1 MGILE
6 KFRKQKKKQ
15 IILDCK
21 DDRGRDDVS
30 ADDGEG
36 GKPTMEDIP
45 TREDDSSVD
54 YTDGGGTREEEFVVS
69 HGDNASQKDH
79 TVDRDEDERES
90 LDESLDTRSII
101 SDSMSDIVEGV
112 DLSALAGLDLEDACG
127 KAPSE
132 ISMRNLVKR
141 YNDIAVQYMENKD
154 FDHSL
159 GMLEKAASLLDTLDT
174 LKETSAGAKDNDAT
188 VLTRSRLRS
197 MTYNNFGCL
206 YRRISL
212 PEKALEYLEKAL
224 AIEEMS
230 NNVNECAATHLNL
243 SASHSVLHNDME
255 ALRHGEKAIILIQGQ
270 LWPGSTF
277 QEGLAT
283 LVLMLQDTKAR
294 SSWRAQVMQDAH
306 VLAMAYHNVG
316 TQNERLGKMKEAQV
330 SFSRACSI
338 GMKVLGPRSV
348 TTSALIRGNK
358 LFQERLREK
367 HNPGHTMSK
376 HSVPVMTR
384 SKSLS
389 NLKGRQTELS
399 RSSMKSAKSSGSLV
413 GKTGGKK
420 TKLSKGTLPFNR

>member
-6 KFRKQKKKQ
+6 KFRIHKKQ
-15 IILDCK
+15 QTFPDCK
-21 DDRGRDDVS
+21 DDQGHGDDR
-30 ADDGEG
+30 EG
-36 GKPTMEDIP
+36 VTPTVEEVV
-45 TREDDSSVD
+45 TQEDDSSVD
-54 YTDGGGTREEEFVVS
+54 YTDGGATGEEEFVVS
-69 HGDNASQKDH
+69 HGHHSSHGDNNEEEE
-79 TVDRDEDERES
+79 DEDELDS

-101 SDSMSDIVEGV
+101 SDSVSDVVEGV
-112 DLSALAGLDLEDACG
+112 DLNALAGLELEDACA
-127 KAPSE
+127 KTPSE
-132 ISMRNLVKR
+132 ISRRTLVKR
-141 YNDIAVQYMENKD
+141 YNDIAVQFMEGKD

-159 GMLEKAASLLDTLDT
+159 AMLEKAESLLDTLDG
-174 LKETSAGAKDNDAT
+174 LKETSDDTKDGNAT

-224 AIEEMS
+224 EIEELS

-243 SASHSVLHNDME
+243 SASHSVLHNDML

-283 LVLMLQDTKAR
+283 LVAMLLDKTDRA
-294 SSWRAQVMQDAH
+294 SWRAQVMKDAH

-316 TQNERLGKMKEAQV
+316 TQNERLGRMKEAQV

-348 TTSALIRGNK
+348 TTAALIRGNK
-358 LFQERLREK
+358 LFQERLRDK
-367 HNPGHTMSK
+367 HNPGHALSK
-376 HSVPVMTR
+376 HTAPSITR

-389 NLKGRQTELS
+389 NLKGRQSEVPRGS
-399 RSSMKSAKSSGSLV
+399 MGMKSTKSTASLV